1 MAAAH
6 HQKSRAASLAAAR
19 PLVLAILL
27 LVLLA
32 AAAKPIAAAT
42 YAVTPPPP
50 ARPQYE
56 DNNGYCGEVTLQML
70 MLPFGVWLPQRWTR
84 QVGGGELLPGLNYAA
99 AMDALRIRY
108 NTFAGSGYQS
118 FASWAKKQLMQ
129 SRAGVVAVT
138 FLKGERDPDYDHIIP
153 IVSIDTSSSSPTS
166 YVYNARDVFTVY
178 NDFSTSPIKRTASSF
193 SCARTNKKDGLAK
206 AGCVPSDTIW
216 GHAILGPTYAGIGP
230 RVSLSVPRPA
240 SEPALGAPA
249 GASFQGTVTAFGL
262 QPGGKYKLY
271 RVTRLERVPAS
282 ASDAAVLSDGGAEL
296 VASFTAIGE
305 TWTSAPVS
313 FASDAPV
320 WFIAV
325 VAA

>member
-1 MAAAH
+1 MMAAAH
-6 HQKSRAASLAAAR
+6 QSRAASLAAR
-19 PLVLAILL
+19 PLVLVIL
-27 LVLLA
+27 LVLLSLA
-32 AAAKPIAAAT
+32 TKPIAAAT
-42 YAVTPPPP
+42 YAVTPTPP
-50 ARPQYE
+50 ARLQYE
-56 DNNGYCGEVTLQML
+56 DNNGYCGEVTLQTL
-70 MLPFGVWLPQRWTR
+70 MIPFGVWLPQRWTR

-99 AMDALRIRY
+99 TMDALRIRY
-108 NTFAGSGYQS
+108 NTFTGSGGYRS
-118 FASWAKKQLMQ
+118 FAAWAKKQLMQ

-138 FLKGERDPDYDHIIP
+138 FLRGERDRDYDHNVP
-153 IVSIDTSSSSPTS
+153 IVSIDTSSSPTT

-206 AGCVPSDTIW
+206 AGCVPSDTSW

-230 RVSLSVPRPA
+230 RVSLSVPSPA
-240 SEPALGAPA
+240 SEPAIGTATTT
-249 GASFQGTVTAFGL
+249 FQGTVTAFGL

-282 ASDAAVLSDGGAEL
+282 ASDAAGLAQVGDL